1 MNFIYISPN
10 FPTNYWH
17 FCDMLAQNGVNVL
30 GIGDC
35 PYDQLQHELK
45 MALTEYYRVGS
56 IENYD
61 EMYKAVAY
69 FAFKYGPI
77 DWLESNN
84 EHWLKRDAE
93 LRTAFHITTGFADD
107 ERMARSPLHPDG
119 HPHIMEVLKKSE
131 MKRYYALAGV
141 PACRFVVSTE
151 GLDDALDFAE
161 KVGFPLFCR
170 PNIRTGSQLPVVE
183 IADEA
188 ALAEFFEHLLPE
200 DEYIIEPYVTGDI
213 WTYDAVID
221 SEGQPLFESNCV
233 YPPIADIVTGGL
245 DSTHYIP
252 QEMNPEL
259 RDAGRRVVRAYGIR
273 SRFVHLEFF
282 RLSFDHPELGQKDDF
297 VGLEV
302 NMRPG
307 GGYMADM
314 INYARNIDIYKIW
327 ADMICG
333 KTAAVEETPAAEAA
347 PAVKENEAEATA
359 RSKYFTMF
367 IGRRDGTDYV
377 HPHNEVLDQFGKQ
390 MCMTARVPDALS
402 DALGNNAYIARFE
415 TKEEMDAYAEFV
427 TERQ

>member
-1 MNFIYISPN
+1 MNFIFISPN

-17 FCDMLAQNGVNVL
+17 FCDHLAKNGVNVL

-35 PYDQLQHELK
+35 PYDQLQPGLK

-84 EHWLKRDAE
+84 EHWLQRDAE
-93 LRTAFHITTGFADD
+93 LRTAFHITTGFASDPC
-107 ERMARSPLHPDG
+107 MARSEMNPEG

-131 MKRYYALAGV
+131 MKRFYALAGV
-141 PACRFVVSTE
+141 PTCRFVVSTE
-151 GLDDALDFAE
+151 GLDEALAFAE
-161 KVGFPLFCR
+161 KVDYPLFCR
-170 PNIRTGSQLPVVE
+170 PNVRNANLAVIE

-188 ALAEFFEHLLPE
+188 DLVAFFEHIGE
-200 DEYIIEPYVTGDI
+200 KDEYIIEPFVTGDI
-213 WTYDAVID
+213 WSYDAVVD
-221 SEGQPLFESNCV
+221 SEGQPVFESNCV
-233 YPPIADIVTGGL
+233 YPPVANIIYDAL

-252 QEMNPEL
+252 SEMNSDL
-259 RDAGRRVVRAYGIR
+259 RNAGRRVLKAYGVK

-282 RLSFDHPELGQKDDF
+282 RLSFDHEELGKKDDF

-307 GGYMADM
+307 GGYVPELID
-314 INYARNIDIYKIW
+314 YAHNVDVYKTW

-333 KTAAVEETPAAEAA
+333 MTASE
-347 PAVKENEAEATA
+347 EATQDEDG
-359 RSKYFTMF
+359 YYVQFV
-367 IGRRDGTDYV
+367 GRRNGANYLHTPDDIRVAY
-377 HPHNEVLDQFGKQ
+377 GKEL
-390 MCMTARVPDALS
+390 CMTTRIPDAIS
-402 DALGNNAYIARFE
+402 DALGNEAFIARFE
-415 TKEEMDAYAEFV
+415 TKEAMDAFRAFA
-427 TERQ
+427 TERK